1 MYKRQ
6 LNAPL
11 KAVGTDAAIAQCDIY
26 PSLLDMMNAGDY
38 IFHGLGESVFR
49 RRIDCASD
57 HSSGWVGDNTDDS
70 VRQYRKALW
79 RVSDIL
85 IRSDYFKSRTDD

>member
-1 MYKRQ
+1 
-6 LNAPL
+6 
-11 KAVGTDAAIAQCDIY
+11 
-26 PSLLDMMNAGDY
+26 MMNAGDY
-38 IFHGLGESVFR
+38 TFHGLGESVFR